1 MLNAKFEMNKPI
13 MLTKRIFYSSYGF
26 TLMEIMLVVV
36 IIAILAGFIIP
47 NAVKQ
52 IPGVKR
58 DRSKADIVNL
68 STVID
73 MYYMH
78 NGNYPTTDQ
87 GLQAL
92 IEKPSSTPVPKDW
105 RGPYLKKQPIDPWG
119 NEYKYKCPGD
129 HNPEEYDVWT
139 MGGDGQDGSDDD
151 MGNWEK
157 SEKQ

>member
-1 MLNAKFEMNKPI
+1 MRK
-13 MLTKRIFYSSYGF
+13 KRLCYFPHGF

-52 IPGVKR
+52 LPGVKI
-58 DRSKADIVNL
+58 DRTKADIVNI
-68 STVID
+68 SNVID
-73 MYYMH
+73 LYYMH

-92 IEKPSSTPVPKDW
+92 IEKPTSAPIPKDW
-105 RGPYLKKQPIDPWG
+105 RGPYLKKKQVPVDPWG

-129 HNPEEYDVWT
+129 HNPEEYDIWS
-139 MGGDGQDGSDDD
+139 MGPDGQDGSEDDI
-151 MGNWEK
+151 GNWEK
-157 SEKQ
+157 PEKK